1 VAVLTKQAKAIQT
14 RHKID
19 VSTSFIGEPMLPLEV
34 KEALYRVAQEA
45 LNNAIKHAHATE
57 LDITMVMDENWLIL
71 EVRDNG
77 RGFNPE
83 VEYPGHFGLISMR
96 ERLEHYS
103 GRLEI
108 TSAQGQN
115 TLIRASLP
123 V

>member
-1 VAVLTKQAKAIQT
+1 MISIEA
-14 RHKID
+14 
-19 VSTSFIGEPMLPLEV
+19 

-45 LNNAIKHAHATE
+45 INNTIKHAHATE
-57 LDITMVMDENWLIL
+57 LGISLEIDEDWLVL